1 MSNTLS
7 SVLASCNSV
16 LYGDILKYLYNSKNN
31 FPSDKSQKWMKM
43 LTSQAI
49 MSAFMNP
56 KQTKSTTPPANPLS
70 WIEVI
75 VKSIKAINAKI
86 TYLGRKYQS

>member
-1 MSNTLS
+1 
-7 SVLASCNSV
+7 
-16 LYGDILKYLYNSKNN
+16 
-31 FPSDKSQKWMKM
+31 MKM

-56 KQTKSTTPPANPLS
+56 KQTKSTTSPANPLS

-75 VKSIKAINAKI
+75 VKRIKAIEAKI
-86 TYLGRKYQS
+86 AYFGRKYQL